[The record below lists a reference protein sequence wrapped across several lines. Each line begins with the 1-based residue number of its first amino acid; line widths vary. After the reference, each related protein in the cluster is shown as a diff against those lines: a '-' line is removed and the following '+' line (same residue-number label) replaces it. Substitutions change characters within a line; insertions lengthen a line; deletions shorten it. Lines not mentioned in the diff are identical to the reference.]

1 MHVPRSTFGVSVAS
15 ACCMW
20 YHANQGLCT
29 RYDVGLARV
38 GYDIE
43 YVGPWVV
50 GLWASMTNRKAN
62 VPRIVGPSRTL
73 N

>member
-1 MHVPRSTFGVSVAS
+1 M
-15 ACCMW
+15 
-20 YHANQGLCT
+20 CT
-29 RYDVGLARV
+29 TYYSGLARV

-50 GLWASMTNRKAN
+50 GLWASMTNRKAY